1 MNRVKTKVMLVLG
14 LAVLGA
20 VLPRATADEWDQK
33 TVFTFGGPV
42 EIPGQVLPAGT
53 YVFKLADSPSDRN
66 IVQVFQQGR
75 KTSVCHL
82 SRDPRLSSSAGRKND
97 YYFRRAVRRFSGS
110 CQSLVLSRR
119 ELRP

>member
-1 MNRVKTKVMLVLG
+1 MNRVKTKVMLVFG

-33 TVFTFGGPV
+33 TVFTFSGPV

-82 SRDPRLSSSAGRKND
+82 SRDPRLPTSAGRKND
-97 YYFRRAVRRFSGS
+97 YYVRRAARRFSGG